1 MLYLFSEGNNQL
13 SEFMSDIVCYG
24 SVDSVL
30 FQFSDIVITKKD
42 DSLLFELKM
51 LDPVDLV
58 DYD

>member
-1 MLYLFSEGNNQL
+1 
-13 SEFMSDIVCYG
+13 MSDIVCYG

-42 DSLLFELKM
+42 DSMLFELKW